1 MMTNESAGCPK
12 CNGTMEVG
20 FILEGGEG
28 RYVDVWVEGA
38 PMPSFWTGLKTSN
51 RRKLEVTT
59 YRCASCGYLE
69 SYALFAQE

>member
-1 MMTNESAGCPK
+1 MMTDKSAGCPK

-28 RYVDVWVEGA
+28 RFVSEWVEGA
-38 PMPSFWTGLKTSN
+38 PEFSFWTGLKTSN

-59 YRCASCGYLE
+59 YRCARCGYLE
-69 SYALFAQE
+69 SYALKAPD

>member
-1 MMTNESAGCPK
+1 MS
-12 CNGTMEVG
+12 EVQRDDG
-20 FILEGGEG
+20 SRVYSGRGEG